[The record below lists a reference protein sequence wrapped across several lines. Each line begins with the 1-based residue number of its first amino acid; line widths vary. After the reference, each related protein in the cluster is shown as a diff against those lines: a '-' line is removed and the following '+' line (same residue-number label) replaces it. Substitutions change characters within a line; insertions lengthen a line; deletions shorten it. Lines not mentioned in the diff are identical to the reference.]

1 MLDSPFRLP
10 CGAELSNRV
19 AKAATTERLTESDHL
34 PNLPLIHLYSRWAET
49 KAGLLITGNFMI
61 HGDHLESGGNVV
73 ANTEEALPEL
83 QRLARA
89 GKRHGNHIWP
99 QLNHSGRQTMR
110 LIKARPLSASDV
122 QLKKLAL
129 FGKPRPMN
137 EQQIKAVIA
146 GFVYSAK
153 LCQKAGFTGVQ
164 IHAAHGYL
172 LSQFLSPTTN
182 LREDQYGG
190 SVENRARLLLEVV
203 RAVREAVGPSFPIS
217 VKLNSADFQRGG
229 FDEADSFAVV
239 KMLEE
244 EGIDLLEISGG
255 TYEKLAFFVMNDKKE
270 AQKLREST
278 QQREAYFIGFA
289 ERIRQQ
295 TKLPLMVTGGF
306 RTRAFCEAA
315 LQDGS
320 LDVIGMARPF
330 ITNDAEMAGF
340 ISGEVERLD
349 DHILRT
355 GIRALDD
362 MAEGGY
368 YARQIVRMANDR
380 ELDRKLRPLLS
391 ATFLLKHETVKALR

>member
-1 MLDSPFRLP
+1 
-10 CGAELSNRV
+10 
-19 AKAATTERLTESDHL
+19 
-34 PNLPLIHLYSRWAET
+34 
-49 KAGLLITGNFMI
+49 
-61 HGDHLESGGNVV
+61 
-73 ANTEEALPEL
+73 
-83 QRLARA
+83 
-89 GKRHGNHIWP
+89 
-99 QLNHSGRQTMR
+99 
-110 LIKARPLSASDV
+110 
-122 QLKKLAL
+122 
-129 FGKPRPMN
+129 GKPRPMN
-137 EQQIKAVIA
+137 EAQIKAVIA
-146 GFVYSAK
+146 GFVQAAK
-153 LCQKAGFTGVQ
+153 LCQMAGFTGVQ

-182 LREDQYGG
+182 LRQDQYGG

-217 VKLNSADFQRGG
+217 VKLNSADFQKGG

-278 QQREAYFIGFA
+278 QLREAYFIGFA

-315 LQDGS
+315 LQEDS
-320 LDVIGMARPF
+320 LDIIGMARPF

-340 ISGEVERLD
+340 INGQVERLD

-355 GIRALDD
+355 GIKALDD

-368 YARQIVRMANDR
+368 YARQIVRIAQDR

-391 ATFLLKHETVKALR
+391 ATFLLKHETVKALSR

>member
-1 MLDSPFRLP
+1 
-10 CGAELSNRV
+10 
-19 AKAATTERLTESDHL
+19 
-34 PNLPLIHLYSRWAET
+34 
-49 KAGLLITGNFMI
+49 
-61 HGDHLESGGNVV
+61 
-73 ANTEEALPEL
+73 
-83 QRLARA
+83 
-89 GKRHGNHIWP
+89 
-99 QLNHSGRQTMR
+99 
-110 LIKARPLSASDV
+110 
-122 QLKKLAL
+122 KLAL

-137 EQQIKAVIA
+137 EAQIKAVIA
-146 GFVYSAK
+146 GFVQAAK
-153 LCQKAGFTGVQ
+153 LCQMAGFTGVQ

-182 LREDQYGG
+182 LRQDQYGG

-217 VKLNSADFQRGG
+217 VKLNSADFQKGG

-278 QQREAYFIGFA
+278 QLREAYFIGFA

-315 LQDGS
+315 LQEDS
-320 LDVIGMARPF
+320 LDIIGMARPF

-340 ISGEVERLD
+340 INGQVERLD

-355 GIRALDD
+355 GIKALDD

-368 YARQIVRMANDR
+368 YARQIVRIAQDR

-391 ATFLLKHETVKALR
+391 ATFLLKHETVKALSR